1 MCKAAFWYFCRMLRT
16 ITIEEMYRLKW
27 PLIDVR
33 SPGEHEKGHIP
44 GAVNIPLFDNAE
56 RAHVG
61 TVYKQQSREKAIEI
75 GYRIVTPKLQHYID
89 ASLATAPDK
98 KVIVHCWRGGM
109 RSQAFAQHLHDNGF
123 DDVFV
128 LEGGYKT
135 FRNHLLNFF
144 ASPFN
149 LKILGGFTGSG
160 KTYILK
166 ELENLGEQVIDL
178 EALACHKGSA
188 FGAIGQPVQPTV
200 EQFEN
205 NLFELWRKLQ
215 PAKNIWVEDES
226 HDIGGVKIPMP
237 LFLQIRK
244 APTYFIEI
252 PKELRARLLVNDY
265 SPGDREKLI
274 GAIERISKKLGGL
287 DAGIATEHIRE
298 GRFYEAALI
307 ALKYYDKSYLK
318 GVRMRP
324 EGSVS
329 RLVLHHID
337 PKINAKS
344 IFKFVKSHE
353 SYQTHAV

>member
-1 MCKAAFWYFCRMLRT
+1 MPKAAFWYFCPMLKS
-16 ITIEEMYRLKW
+16 IAIDEMYRLNW

-33 SPGEHEKGHIP
+33 SPGEFEKGHIP

-89 ASLATAPDK
+89 AALNMAPGK
-98 KVIVHCWRGGM
+98 KVCVHCWRGGM

-123 DDVFV
+123 TDVFV

-135 FRNHLLNFF
+135 FRNYLLNFF
-144 ASPFN
+144 ASPFK
-149 LKILGGFTGSG
+149 LIILGGFTGSG

-166 ELENLGEQVIDL
+166 ELRNLGEQVIDL

-188 FGAIGQPVQPTV
+188 FGAIGQAAQPTV

-205 NLFELWRKLQ
+205 NLFNLWRQLD
-215 PAKNIWVEDES
+215 PAKTIWVEDES

-244 APTYFIEI
+244 APTYFVEI
-252 PKELRARLLVNDY
+252 PKEMRAKLLVKDY
-265 SPGDREKLI
+265 SIGDCEKLT
-274 GAIERISKKLGGL
+274 GAISRISKKLGGL
-287 DAGIATEHIRE
+287 EAGRAIDHIQS
-298 GRFYEAALI
+298 GQLYEAAMI
-307 ALKYYDKSYLK
+307 ALNYYDKSYLK

-324 EGSVS
+324 EGSVH
-329 RLVLHHID
+329 RLMLNSIH
-337 PKINAKS
+337 PTENATT
-344 IFKFVKSHE
+344 ILKFVKQHE
-353 SYQTHAV
+353 PDQTYAV